1 MTAASIDGKKYAATS
16 RASGRTWMRSTA
28 EVMKPI
34 VPSLPHSARARS
46 GPVERR
52 GAIRVCTERPSAS
65 TAETPT
71 TASSK
76 KPCRALDLPGVRTA
90 MMPPSDD
97 VSTTGG

>member
-1 MTAASIDGKKYAATS
+1 
-16 RASGRTWMRSTA
+16 
-28 EVMKPI
+28 MKPI

-52 GAIRVCTERPSAS
+52 GATRVCTVRPSAS

-76 KPCRALDLPGVRTA
+76 KPWRALDLPGVRTA
-90 MMPPSDD
+90 RMPPSDD

>member
-1 MTAASIDGKKYAATS
+1 
-16 RASGRTWMRSTA
+16 MRSTA
-28 EVMKPI
+28 DVMKPI

-52 GAIRVCTERPSAS
+52 GAIRVCTLRPSAS
-65 TAETPT
+65 TADTPT

-76 KPCRALDLPGVRTA
+76 KPWRALDLPGVRTA
-90 MMPPSDD
+90 MIPPSDD